1 MKNEEVKNNIISATI
16 EIIEK
21 SDGDVKNITARKI
34 ADRSGVALGLINYHF
49 ESKESLIAECCRQ
62 IINEKLFGMAPD
74 KIDYTADDG
83 LSDCERLISYAR
95 QTFDYIYSN
104 PSIVK
109 ISIMSDFKDYDPRGN
124 SSITQKGF
132 QMALRGNISEERKK
146 LVAFSLASTMQIAFL
161 AGDNSE
167 LITGYNLR
175 IKKQRD
181 KFIKDTVKM
190 LMEGIN
196 EK

>member
-1 MKNEEVKNNIISATI
+1 MKNDEVKKNIIAATI
-16 EIIEK
+16 EIIER

-49 ESKESLIAECCRQ
+49 GSKENLIAECCRQ

-74 KIDYTADDG
+74 KIDYMADDG

-109 ISIMSDFKDYDPRGN
+109 ISIMSDFKDYDSVGN
-124 SSITQKGF
+124 SALTQKGF
-132 QMALRGNISEERKK
+132 QMALRGNISAKRKK
-146 LVAFSLASTMQIAFL
+146 LIAFSLASTMQTAFL

-167 LITGYNLR
+167 LITGYSL
-175 IKKQRD
+175 KSKEQRD
-181 KFIKDTVKM
+181 VFISDTVTM
-190 LMEGIN
+190 LMNDIN
-196 EK
+196 ER